1 MKTIAEL
8 AALLPASAVLSKK
21 ACKKVKGGENAPPP
35 PPDDNG
41 LIGNEDIIDG

>member
-8 AALLPASAVLSKK
+8 AALLPGSAILTKK
-21 ACKKVKGGENAPPP
+21 ACKKVKGGENTPPP
-35 PPDDNG
+35 PPEDDG